1 MTCRDIIIIIA
12 WDRSSCNPLVGD
24 PGPEARMVRLVRD
37 DLDAAI
43 RELDLVFS
51 LGQLAR
57 GVLHVAVVVT

>member
-1 MTCRDIIIIIA
+1 MLFRDIIIIIA
-12 WDRSSCNPLVGD
+12 WDRSCYPLVGD
-24 PGPEARMVRLVRD
+24 PGPEARVVGLVRD

-57 GVLHVAVVVT
+57 SVLHVTVVVT

>member
-12 WDRSSCNPLVGD
+12 WDRSCDPLVGD
-24 PGPEARMVRLVRD
+24 PGPEARMVSLIGD

-57 GVLHVAVVVT
+57 GVLHVTVVVT